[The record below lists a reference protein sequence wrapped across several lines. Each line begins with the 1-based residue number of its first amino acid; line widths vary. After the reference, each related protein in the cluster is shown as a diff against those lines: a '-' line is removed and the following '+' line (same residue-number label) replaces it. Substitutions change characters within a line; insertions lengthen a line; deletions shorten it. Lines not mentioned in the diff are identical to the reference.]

1 VFSQTKSVYKRKF
14 TPLSQFKQYQIFIS
28 RMKMFNVP
36 NLFTAGNML
45 CGVFAIILAFAGRID
60 IAPYFI
66 FLAAVLDFFDG
77 FLARILKQQGEL
89 GKQLDSLADM
99 ISFGLAPG
107 IIMMV
112 VLTFSISKH
121 ELLDAYLYMQNNVQ
135 LTSSG
140 IQLAQPESGFIV
152 VMIHKSFSDWMDT
165 LTAMKNVN
173 WLPFVSL
180 IIPFF
185 SMFRLAKFNI
195 DTRQSESFIGLPTPA
210 NTIFFMAFPLVLT
223 QFGAIAG
230 WEHDL
235 IMWLIQPVVLIPI
248 IVIMSLMLVSELPLF
263 ALKFKS
269 FGWKENEIRYVF
281 LISCGILIP
290 TLLFWSIPIIVLL
303 YLILSFINNILRKK
317 SNA

>member
-1 VFSQTKSVYKRKF
+1 
-14 TPLSQFKQYQIFIS
+14 
-28 RMKMFNVP
+28 MKMFNIP
-36 NLFTAGNML
+36 NLITASNML

-107 IIMMV
+107 IIMFALMV
-112 VLTFSISKH
+112 IQHKGIDLFQSTALLNMAMNV
-121 ELLDAYLYMQNNVQ
+121 ELYDLFNLQWDN
-135 LTSSG
+135 
-140 IQLAQPESGFIV
+140 
-152 VMIHKSFSDWMDT
+152 K
-165 LTAMKNVN
+165 
-173 WLPFVSL
+173 LPFLAL

-185 SMFRLAKFNI
+185 SLFRLAKFNI

-210 NTIFFMAFPLVLT
+210 NTIFFMAFPLLLSQYGGT
-223 QFGAIAG
+223 TG

-235 IMWLIQPVVLIPI
+235 ILWLIQPIVLIPV
-248 IVIMSLMLVSELPLF
+248 IVIMSVLLVSELPLF
-263 ALKFKS
+263 ALKFKH
-269 FGWKENEIRYVF
+269 FKWKGNGTRYVF
-281 LISCGILIP
+281 LISCGILIS
-290 TLLFWSIPIIVLL
+290 TLLIWSIPIIVLL
-303 YLILSFINNILRKK
+303 YLLLSFIQHILRKK

>member
-1 VFSQTKSVYKRKF
+1 
-14 TPLSQFKQYQIFIS
+14 
-28 RMKMFNVP
+28 
-36 NLFTAGNML
+36 ML

-107 IIMMV
+107 LI
-112 VLTFSISKH
+112 VLSLMIFQQGYT
-121 ELLDAYLYMQNNVQ
+121 EVLDQEVSRRSVAVAIWLSHFAS
-135 LTSSG
+135 L
-140 IQLAQPESGFIV
+140 
-152 VMIHKSFSDWMDT
+152 SF
-165 LTAMKNVN
+165 AEK
-173 WLPFVSL
+173 LPLVAL

-210 NTIFFMAFPLVLT
+210 NTIFFMSFPLLLSQYGNT
-223 QFGAIAG
+223 TG

-235 IMWLIQPVVLIPI
+235 ILWLIQPMVLIPI
-248 IVIMSLMLVSELPLF
+248 IVVMSVLLVSELPLF
-263 ALKFKS
+263 ALKFKT
-269 FGWKENEIRYVF
+269 FKWQGNEIRYIF

-303 YLILSFINNILRKK
+303 YLLLSFIHNTLRKK

>member
-1 VFSQTKSVYKRKF
+1 
-14 TPLSQFKQYQIFIS
+14 
-28 RMKMFNVP
+28 MKMFNIP

-66 FLAAVLDFFDG
+66 FLAAILDFFDG

-107 IIMMV
+107 VILMITMV
-112 VLTFSISKH
+112 VGNNPLHGDRTV
-121 ELLDAYLYMQNNVQ
+121 ELNAIESLYGYVLPEDLRNV
-135 LTSSG
+135 
-140 IQLAQPESGFIV
+140 
-152 VMIHKSFSDWMDT
+152 SFQMSLSYFWKDVQS
-165 LTAMKNVN
+165 LNFANF
-173 WLPFVSL
+173 LPLVGL

-210 NTIFFMAFPLVLT
+210 NTIFFMAFPLLLCQYGFST
-223 QFGAIAG
+223 G
-230 WEHDL
+230 WQHDL
-235 IMWLIQPVVLIPI
+235 IVRLLEPIVIIPI

-269 FGWKENEIRYVF
+269 FGWKGNEIRYIF

-290 TLLFWSIPIIVLL
+290 TVLFWSIPIIVLL

>member
-1 VFSQTKSVYKRKF
+1 MTR
-14 TPLSQFKQYQIFIS
+14 
-28 RMKMFNVP
+28 MFNIP

-77 FLARILKQQGEL
+77 FLARLLKQQGEL

-112 VLTFSISKH
+112 VLITQITPVNLEDIMWH
-121 ELLDAYLYMQNNVQ
+121 GEYI
-135 LTSSG
+135 TSTTIVETRNGG
-140 IQLAQPESGFIV
+140 IYQPPVWMLFDEWKSAFTDFKDIDFLPLA
-152 VMIHKSFSDWMDT
+152 
-165 LTAMKNVN
+165 A
-173 WLPFVSL
+173 L

-210 NTIFFMAFPLVLT
+210 NTIFFMAFPLLLT
-223 QFGAIAG
+223 QYGNTTG

-235 IMWLIQPVVLIPI
+235 IIWLVQPMVLIPI
-248 IVIMSLMLVSELPLF
+248 IIIMSLLLIAELPLF

-269 FGWKENEIRYVF
+269 FKWQGNEIRYIF

-290 TLLFWSIPIIVLL
+290 ILLIWSIPIIVLL
-303 YLILSFINNILRKK
+303 YLLLSFIHNTLRKK

>member
-1 VFSQTKSVYKRKF
+1 
-14 TPLSQFKQYQIFIS
+14 
-28 RMKMFNVP
+28 MKMFNIP

-45 CGVFAIILAFAGRID
+45 CGVCAIVLAFAGRID

-66 FLAAVLDFFDG
+66 FIAAVLDFFDG
-77 FLARILKQQGEL
+77 FLARLLKQQGEL

-107 IIMMV
+107 ILMMV
-112 VLTFSISKH
+112 ILVMQTVQPSGFQEFLGIGEYISAEWKV
-121 ELLDAYLYMQNNVQ
+121 E
-135 LTSSG
+135 SSG
-140 IQLAQPESGFIV
+140 FGAAQAHFSMSTWLSGLAEGKVGSWIP
-152 VMIHKSFSDWMDT
+152 
-165 LTAMKNVN
+165 LTA
-173 WLPFVSL
+173 L

-210 NTIFFMAFPLVLT
+210 NTIFFMAFPLL
-223 QFGAIAG
+223 IAQYGSASG

-235 IMWLIQPVVLIPI
+235 IIQVIRPEVLIPI
-248 IVIMSLMLVSELPLF
+248 IVVMSLLLVAELPLF

-269 FGWKENEIRYVF
+269 FAWKGNEVRYIF
-281 LISCGILIP
+281 LISCGLLIP
-290 TLLFWSIPIIVLL
+290 FLLVWAIPIIVLL
-303 YLILSFINNILRKK
+303 YLLISFIYNTLRKK

>member
-1 VFSQTKSVYKRKF
+1 
-14 TPLSQFKQYQIFIS
+14 
-28 RMKMFNVP
+28 MKMFNIP
-36 NLFTAGNML
+36 NLFTASNML
-45 CGVFAIILAFAGRID
+45 CGIFAIILAFAGRID

-77 FLARILKQQGEL
+77 FLARLLKQQGEL

-107 IIMMV
+107 IIMIIVLVVSITEQSMPDLLHRWPPDMV
-112 VLTFSISKH
+112 IDS
-121 ELLDAYLYMQNNVQ
+121 D
-135 LTSSG
+135 
-140 IQLAQPESGFIV
+140 FIV
-152 VMIHKSFSDWMDT
+152 DYTSVVPVYVSVWFDKVSQLKSIDF
-165 LTAMKNVN
+165 
-173 WLPFVSL
+173 LPFTAL

-210 NTIFFMAFPLVLT
+210 NTIFFMAFPLLLSKYGGT
-223 QFGAIAG
+223 IG

-235 IMWLIQPVVLIPI
+235 IMWLIQPIVLIPI
-248 IVIMSLMLVSELPLF
+248 IVIMSLLLVAELPLF

-269 FGWKENEIRYVF
+269 FKWKGNEIRYIF
-281 LISCGILIP
+281 LISCGILIS
-290 TLLFWSIPIIVLL
+290 TLLIWSIPIIVLL
-303 YLILSFINNILRKK
+303 YLLLSFIQHILRKK

>member
-1 VFSQTKSVYKRKF
+1 
-14 TPLSQFKQYQIFIS
+14 
-28 RMKMFNVP
+28 MKMFNIP
-36 NLFTAGNML
+36 NLITASNML

-107 IIMMV
+107 ILMMMV
-112 VLTFSISKH
+112 LILSFAPKDLLLMSGDWPMNVDMHDFKARSIIDGNTFNLFSSISIS
-121 ELLDAYLYMQNNVQ
+121 VWF
-135 LTSSG
+135 TS
-140 IQLAQPESGFIV
+140 ITMLKDI
-152 VMIHKSFSDWMDT
+152 
-165 LTAMKNVN
+165 N
-173 WLPFVSL
+173 WFPFLGL

-210 NTIFFMAFPLVLT
+210 NTIFFMAFPLLLSQYGGT
-223 QFGAIAG
+223 TG

-248 IVIMSLMLVSELPLF
+248 IVVMSVLLVSELPLF
-263 ALKFKS
+263 ALKFKN
-269 FGWKENEIRYVF
+269 FKWKGNEIRYIF
-281 LISCGILIP
+281 LISCGILIS
-290 TLLFWSIPIIVLL
+290 TLLIWSIPIIVLL
-303 YLILSFINNILRKK
+303 YLILSFIQYILRKNRAHEIQ
-317 SNA
+317 S